1 MRNIQRTRSVQIIF
15 SPQDIET
22 SLLSVPAPN
31 GFLLTDFLELSSNIN
46 GSGSESQIAPR
57 INAEEINR
65 LRNNL
70 LMRESNNFFDWMI
83 INIIR
88 QIDDIIEEASL
99 EIENRSYRK
108 KLLNL
113 LNDSSYY
120 KILRLNEAIRHLA
133 DLLRIGFLK

>member
-1 MRNIQRTRSVQIIF
+1 M
-15 SPQDIET
+15 
-22 SLLSVPAPN
+22 
-31 GFLLTDFLELSSNIN
+31 
-46 GSGSESQIAPR
+46 R